1 MIRHN
6 GEYRLEQRVEM
17 RGGKGAVRI
26 EHLLEPA
33 EHLTSATRLFAR
45 LTLDPGVSI
54 GVHVHDGEEEIFH
67 ILSGRG
73 EFDDNGKTVPLVPGD
88 TTVTGGGASHGI
100 ANTAADQP
108 LVVLATILK
117 SAAK

>member
-6 GEYRLEQRVEM
+6 GEYRLEERVAM
-17 RGGKGAVRI
+17 RGGNGTVKI

-33 EHLTSATRLFAR
+33 RDLTSATRLYAR

-54 GVHVHDGEEEIFH
+54 GIHAHTGEEEIFH

-73 EFDDNGKTVPLVPGD
+73 EFDDNGKKVPLAPGD

-100 ANTAADQP
+100 VNTAADAP
-108 LVVLATILK
+108 LVVLATILSSVK
-117 SAAK
+117 

>member
-6 GEYRLEQRVEM
+6 GEYRLEERVAM
-17 RGGKGAVRI
+17 RGGNGTVKI

-33 EHLTSATRLFAR
+33 RDLTSATRLYAR

-54 GVHVHDGEEEIFH
+54 GVHAHTGEEEIFH
-67 ILSGRG
+67 ILAGSG
-73 EFDDNGKTVPLVPGD
+73 EFDDNGKKLPLAPGD

-100 ANTAADQP
+100 ANTGTAP
-108 LVVLATILK
+108 LVVLATILSSVK
-117 SAAK
+117 